1 MWGTRRLFTLALPLT
16 VFASITAIVLP
27 SSQSGAATHV
37 TSDGAIQHV
46 IVVMQSG
53 HSFDNY
59 FGTRAGVDGLPTK
72 PACEPVAGSASCVS
86 PYHLSSDQAR
96 AGLSDTYRVTS
107 KAIDGGKMDGF
118 VSAQPNASIGSVAMG
133 YFDRSD
139 LPYYWSLA
147 DRFTLFDH
155 FNASSE
161 AGALANRVVAV
172 TGQDDGITSSAPPPG
187 GIVGPTVFDQLDTA
201 GLSWKYYVQN
211 YKGTGSASASGVK
224 IRAPV
229 LDMPAFTS
237 TPDDTARVVN
247 SDQYFTDLTTGKLP
261 AVSYVSGTVDSE
273 RSPQDPALGEA
284 YVQSIINA
292 LMQSPEWSHTALL
305 LTYDDSGGWYDHAVP
320 PTIGNTTLGVRVPAI
335 LVSPYARP
343 GFVDSSQTETAS
355 IPALIDQVFHLP
367 TLTPQSP
374 GVGSLMSGIN
384 LHQQPISPAI
394 EPSQA
399 TALVRPDVS
408 LIYVLYLGAFIVALA
423 IIGLAFWM
431 RRRANRPQPDGVLSS
446 EAPA

>member
-1 MWGTRRLFTLALPLT
+1 MGRARRLLKSGLGVTMLAS
-16 VFASITAIVLP
+16 FAAVVLP
-27 SSQSGAATHV
+27 FTQSGAATHV
-37 TSDGAIQHV
+37 SSDDAIQHV

-72 PACEPVAGSASCVS
+72 PSCEPVAGSASCVS

-155 FNASSE
+155 FNATSE
-161 AGALANRVVAV
+161 GGALANRVVAV
-172 TGQDDGITSSAPPPG
+172 TGQDDGIKSSAPPPG
-187 GIVGPTVFDQLDTA
+187 GIAGTTVFDQLDTA

-211 YKGTGSASASGVK
+211 YNGRSVSTPGEK

-237 TPDDTARVVN
+237 TPADTARVVN
-247 SDQYFTDLTTGKLP
+247 SNQYFTDLTTGKLP

-292 LMQSPEWSHTALL
+292 LMQSPEWNHTALL

-320 PTIGNTTLGVRVPAI
+320 PTIGSTMLGVRVPAI

-343 GFVDSSQTETAS
+343 GFVDNSQTETAS

-367 TLTPQSP
+367 TLSPQIP

-384 LHQQPISPAI
+384 LHQQPIPPAI

-399 TALVRPDVS
+399 TALVRPNVS
-408 LIYVLYLGAFIVALA
+408 LIYVLYLGAFVVALA
-423 IIGLAFWM
+423 IIGLAFWL
-431 RRRANRPQPDGVLSS
+431 RRRANRPQPDAVLSA
-446 EAPA
+446 EVAA